1 MKRTNVVLDEKLVN
15 DCIKAT
21 GIKTQRA
28 LIDHAL
34 RELLRHE
41 KQSKLLELKGKIN
54 WDGDLD
60 ASREGRNLWWFSLI
74 LLFGLT
80 FLQANPILM

>member
-1 MKRTNVVLDEKLVN
+1 MKRTNIVLDEKLI
-15 DCIKAT
+15 DECMKAT

-41 KQSKLLELKGKIN
+41 KQARLLELKGRID
-54 WDGDLD
+54 WDGDLVEW
-60 ASREGRNLWWFSLI
+60 RKGRRL
-74 LLFGLT
+74 
-80 FLQANPILM
+80 

>member
-1 MKRTNVVLDEKLVN
+1 LLLCVLKRKKERSYEKDNIVLDEKLV
-15 DCIKAT
+15 DKCMKTT

-41 KQSKLLELKGKIN
+41 SQTRILDLKGKIN
-54 WDGDLD
+54 WEGDL
-60 ASREGRNLWWFSLI
+60 SEWRRGRN
-74 LLFGLT
+74 
-80 FLQANPILM
+80 